1 MNRKNRILIVEDE
14 EPIRRGLCDVFI
26 YHGYDVESATTGTEG
41 LQRAKE
47 GGFDLIVL
55 DVMLPGIDGYTIC
68 NEIRA
73 IDREQPIIMLTA
85 KSSDE
90 DIIQGLT
97 LGADDYIS
105 KPFSVQ
111 QLVLRVEA
119 VLRRSQRLRREQTT
133 LQVGSMLTIDTRT
146 LIGTRKDS
154 TGATVAFT
162 RKELEILEHLLK
174 HHERP
179 VSRGELLEE
188 VWGYRRTADLDTRTV
203 DIHIAKLRRKIESDP
218 KEPTLLVTVR
228 GEGYQL
234 LI

>member
-1 MNRKNRILIVEDE
+1 MNRKNKILIVEDE
-14 EPIRRGLCDVFI
+14 EPIRRGLCDVFV
-26 YHGYDVESATTGTEG
+26 YHGYEVESASTGTEG
-41 LQRAKE
+41 LERARR
-47 GGFDLIVL
+47 GGYDLIIL
-55 DVMLPGIDGYTIC
+55 DVMLPGVDGFTIC
-68 NEIRA
+68 NELRSK
-73 IDREQPIIMLTA
+73 DRDQPIIMLTA

-97 LGADDYIS
+97 LGADDYIG

-119 VLRRSQRLRREQTT
+119 VLRRSQRLRREQHVLQIGST
-133 LQVGSMLTIDTRT
+133 LAIDSLTLT
-146 LIGTRKDS
+146 GTRPDGTS
-154 TGATVAFT
+154 IVFT
-162 RKELEILEHLLK
+162 RREIEILEHLLK
-174 HHERP
+174 HRDRP

-203 DIHIAKLRRKIESDP
+203 DIHVAKLRRKIERDA

-234 LI
+234 LV

>member
-1 MNRKNRILIVEDE
+1 
-14 EPIRRGLCDVFI
+14 
-26 YHGYDVESATTGTEG
+26 
-41 LQRAKE
+41 
-47 GGFDLIVL
+47 
-55 DVMLPGIDGYTIC
+55 
-68 NEIRA
+68 
-73 IDREQPIIMLTA
+73 
-85 KSSDE
+85 
-90 DIIQGLT
+90 
-97 LGADDYIS
+97 
-105 KPFSVQ
+105 
-111 QLVLRVEA
+111 
-119 VLRRSQRLRREQTT
+119 
-133 LQVGSMLTIDTRT
+133 MLTIDTRT